1 MNILGKKRIL
11 VICAYLGSVISGL
24 AGFAA
29 PVGAQTVAARA
40 MSRSASFAASVTPVG
55 DSVTDEELRRRVQ
68 VALHS
73 DSYFYDRHVS
83 VSVEKGVVV
92 LRGIVLST
100 LDLQS
105 AISIADRAAGHRR
118 VVDDLSIELGERNGH

>member
-1 MNILGKKRIL
+1 M
-11 VICAYLGSVISGL
+11 

-40 MSRSASFAASVTPVG
+40 MSRSDFSAASVTPVG
-55 DSVTDEELRRRVQ
+55 DSVTDEELRKRVQ

-73 DSYFYDRHVS
+73 DPYFYDRHVS

-92 LRGIVLST
+92 LHGIVFSAA
-100 LDLQS
+100 DLQS
-105 AISIADRAAGHRR
+105 AISVADRAAGHRR
-118 VVDDLSIELGERNGH
+118 VVDDLSIDLGERNGR